1 MMATLD
7 LVDKE
12 RQVKET
18 VELPEAVF
26 GAEVK
31 PHLLHHVVVA
41 ALAAR
46 REGTADTKTRKDIS
60 GGGKKP
66 FKQKGTGRARMGS
79 SRSPLLR
86 GGGTVF
92 GPHPR
97 GYEIKVN
104 RKVMKAALRS
114 ALSVKA
120 KENKLL
126 LVDDLDLPAPKTKEF
141 LKVAGA
147 LGLSEALLVVE
158 GAPGNLRLGIRNLR
172 SFKALP
178 VSALNVYD
186 VLSYDQLVLTRPAL
200 ERLTEVLG
208 R

>member
-12 RQVKET
+12 RQVKGT

-46 REGTADTKTRKDIS
+46 REGTADTKTRKDVA

-104 RKVMKAALRS
+104 RKVMRAALRS
-114 ALSVKA
+114 ALSVTA
-120 KENKLL
+120 TEHKLL
-126 LVDDLDLPAPKTKEF
+126 LVDDLDLSAPKTKEF

-147 LGLSEALLVVE
+147 LGLSEALLVVD
-158 GAPGNLRLGIRNLR
+158 GSPANLRLGIRNLR

-186 VLSYDQLVLTRPAL
+186 VLSYDQLVITRPAL
-200 ERLTEVLG
+200 EKLTEV
-208 R
+208 

>member
-1 MMATLD
+1 MATLD

-12 RQVKET
+12 RQVKGT

-31 PHLLHHVVVA
+31 AHLLHHAVVA

-46 REGTADTKTRKDIS
+46 RSGTASTKTRKDVS

-66 FKQKGTGRARMGS
+66 FRQKGTGRARMGS
-79 SRSPLLR
+79 TRSPLLR

-104 RKVMKAALRS
+104 RKAMKAALRS
-114 ALSVKA
+114 ALSAKA
-120 KENKLL
+120 KDNKVL
-126 LVDDLDLPAPKTKEF
+126 LVDDLDLAAPRTKEF
-141 LKVAGA
+141 LKIAGA
-147 LGLSEALLVVE
+147 LGLSDALLVVD
-158 GAPGNLRLGIRNLR
+158 GPSANLGLGIRNLK

-178 VSALNVYD
+178 VSAINVYD
-186 VLSYDQLVLTRPAL
+186 ILSYDKLVLTRSAL
-200 ERLTEVLG
+200 DKITEVLG
-208 R
+208 K

>member
-1 MMATLD
+1 MATLD

-12 RQVKET
+12 RRVKET
-18 VELPEAVF
+18 LELPEAVF

-31 PHLLHHVVVA
+31 THLLHHVVVA
-41 ALAAR
+41 QLAAR
-46 REGTADTKTRKDIS
+46 RAGTASTKTRKDIS

-79 SRSPLLR
+79 TRSPLLR

-104 RKVMKAALRS
+104 RKAMKTALRS
-114 ALSVKA
+114 ALSAKA

-126 LVDDLDLPAPKTKEF
+126 LVDDLDLSAPRTKEF
-141 LKVAGA
+141 LKVAAA
-147 LGLSEALLVVE
+147 LGISDALLVVD
-158 GAPGNLRLGIRNLR
+158 GSTGNLGLGIRNLQ

-178 VSALNVYD
+178 VSAINVYD
-186 VLSYDQLVLTRPAL
+186 ILSYDQLVLTRPAL
-200 ERLTEVLG
+200 EKITEVLG
-208 R
+208 K

>member
-1 MMATLD
+1 MATLD

-12 RQVKET
+12 RQVKGT

-46 REGTADTKTRKDIS
+46 REGTADTKTRKDVS

-126 LVDDLDLPAPKTKEF
+126 LVDDLDLSAPKTKEF

-147 LGLSEALLVVE
+147 LGLSEALLVVD
-158 GAPGNLRLGIRNLR
+158 GSPANLRLGIRNLR

-186 VLSYDQLVLTRPAL
+186 VLSYDQLVITRPAL
-200 ERLTEVLG
+200 EKLTEVLG